1 VLKKLDM
8 PPKKRLGD
16 ALVDQGVITQ
26 EQLMESLKMQK
37 VKKMRLGQV
46 ILELGFANE
55 EQILNVL
62 SKQLGVPR
70 ISLEEYDIDKNVLQL
85 VPAKIS
91 QKHMLIPLFMD
102 GKRLTIAMAD
112 PLDVFVID
120 QLQYMTGLTI
130 DIVISSQD
138 EIKGAIHKYYGT
150 VRDVDDVVDEFQ
162 NSSAEDNNQ
171 SEVAA
176 TFKDIEDDNPIVRF
190 VDLIIKEAIK
200 ERASDIH
207 VEPDDNLLRIRYRID
222 GVLHLVKNVP
232 NKVKNAILSRIKIV
246 SGMDIAEK
254 RLPQDGRMH
263 LKYENKEIDVRVSS
277 LPTAW
282 GEKIVMR
289 LLDKSSVMIG
299 IDKLGFLENQLSLYQ
314 RALREP
320 NGIILLTGP
329 TGSGKTS
336 TLYAGLNYI
345 KSPTTN
351 ITTVENPIEY
361 KLQLVNQVQTHAEIG
376 MTFANALRSILR
388 QDPDVIMVGEI
399 RDMETAEI
407 AIESALT
414 GHLVM
419 STLHTNDAPQAIVRL
434 NEMGIQPYLL
444 TPTLLQVI
452 AQRLVRTVCPK
463 CKEKYAADNELINE
477 LGLKDDQ
484 EWFFYKGKGCVFCN
498 NSGYRGRVGIQEILV
513 IDDDIRK
520 MIINKESASEIKKIA
535 MKKGMFSL
543 RMSAIKKALMGI
555 TTAEEVLRVT
565 KRD

>member
-1 VLKKLDM
+1 M

-26 EQLMESLKMQK
+26 EQLMEALKMQK

-55 EQILNVL
+55 EQILTVL
-62 SKQLGVPR
+62 SKQLGVPK
-70 ISLEEYDIDKNVLQL
+70 ISLEEYEIDKSVLEL
-85 VPAKIS
+85 VPAKIA
-91 QKHMLIPLFMD
+91 QKHMLIPLFID

-138 EIKGAIHKYYGT
+138 EIKAAIHQYYGT

-162 NSSAEDNNQ
+162 NSATEENETTELSD
-171 SEVAA
+171 

-299 IDKLGFLENQLSLYQ
+299 IEKLGFLDNQLKLYQ
-314 RALREP
+314 RALKEP

-336 TLYAGLNYI
+336 TLYAGINYI

-399 RDMETAEI
+399 RDVETAEI

-444 TPTLLQVI
+444 TPTLLQII
-452 AQRLVRTVCPK
+452 AQRLVRQVCPK
-463 CKEKYAADNELINE
+463 CKKEYIADSELVEE
-477 LGLKDDQ
+477 LGLSKER
-484 EWFFYKGKGCVFCN
+484 EWKFYKGEGCVYCN
-498 NSGYRGRVGIQEILV
+498 NSGYRGRIGIQEVLA

-520 MIINKESASEIKKIA
+520 MIINKESATEIKKVAI
-535 MKKGMFSL
+535 KKGMFSL
-543 RMSAIKKALMGI
+543 RMSAIKKALMGV
-555 TTAEEVLRVT
+555 TTPEEVLRVT

>member
-1 VLKKLDM
+1 M

-16 ALVDQGVITQ
+16 ALVDQGIITQ
-26 EQLMESLKMQK
+26 EQLMEALKVQK
-37 VKKMRLGQV
+37 IKKMRLGQV

-62 SKQLGVPR
+62 SKQLGVPK
-70 ISLEEYDIDKNVLQL
+70 ISLEEYEINKNVLEL
-85 VPAKIS
+85 VPAKIA
-91 QKHMLIPLFMD
+91 QKHILIPLFID
-102 GKRLTIAMAD
+102 GKRLTIAMVD

-120 QLQYMTGLTI
+120 QLQYMTGMTI

-138 EIKGAIHKYYGT
+138 EIKSAIHKYYGT

-162 NSSAEDNNQ
+162 NTSAEEKERND
-171 SEVAA
+171 SAETYKVV
-176 TFKDIEDDNPIVRF
+176 EDDNPIVRF
-190 VDLIIKEAIK
+190 VDLIIKEAVK

-232 NKVKNAILSRIKIV
+232 NKVKNAILSRIKII

-254 RLPQDGRMH
+254 RLPQDGRMN
-263 LKYENKEIDVRVSS
+263 LKFENKEIDVRVSS

-299 IDKLGFLENQLSLYQ
+299 IDKLGFLEEQLKQYQ
-314 RALREP
+314 RALKEP

-336 TLYAGLNYI
+336 TLYAGINFI

-361 KLQLVNQVQTHAEIG
+361 KLQLVNQVQTHSEIG

-399 RDMETAEI
+399 RDVETAEI

-444 TPTLLQVI
+444 TPTLLQII
-452 AQRLVRTVCPK
+452 AQRLVRTICPK
-463 CKEKYAADNELINE
+463 CREEFIADPELVYE
-477 LGLKDDQ
+477 LGLSKDR
-484 EWFFYKGKGCVFCN
+484 EWKFFRGAGCVFCN
-498 NSGYRGRVGIQEILV
+498 NSGYRGRMGIQEVLT

-520 MIINKESASEIKKIA
+520 MIINKDSATEIKKVAIS
-535 MKKGMFSL
+535 KGMLSL

-555 TTAEEVLRVT
+555 TTPEEVLRVT